1 MAKLNFK
8 DLIFKFLQKDED
20 HDCEKVHPKM
30 KHKEWMNTE
39 PVKTVKEN
47 IEVYI
52 TKKGS
57 GPVNK
62 RSIVKDFNNKA
73 EAEKWIKW
81 YKTGNM
87 KDVESIYL
95 SIQEDVESIKLNED
109 TDYLKSKLNT
119 HQINNIKNTWKSK
132 KASDVTP
139 AVKALI
145 KKMDIPTQLAIKQAD
160 IPHLS
165 KLIEVNEDTNI
176 YIGNDKK
183 EDTDIDSVNDV
194 ALKNAEKSK
203 SKDKDTKE
211 SKALTKEEQDH
222 IKKEFGIK
230 YEALSPEKQKQ
241 MDQLMKD
248 FLARGGK
255 IKKLKPGIAKG
266 AGHLDKRGP
275 YKADMLKGSKKHLAA
290 QKDNSDELAGG
301 KTATGQKVS
310 KVDTRPN
317 IREV

>member
-1 MAKLNFK
+1 MNKKYFDSRKGSVEATINT
-8 DLIFKFLQKDED
+8 IRSEQK
-20 HDCEKVHPKM
+20 
-30 KHKEWMNTE
+30 TI
-39 PVKTVKEN
+39 VKEEPKVSLQPKSYFGQKKDSLADVAAKVVSESN
-47 IEVYI
+47 EELQEVKYTI
-52 TKKGS
+52 GYEIDSDDPIDDKYTGDDEMSVNASSSRDAAKKFGQEM
-57 GPVNK
+57 NK
-62 RSIVKDFNNKA
+62 LV
-73 EAEKWIKW
+73 
-81 YKTGNM
+81 
-87 KDVESIYL
+87 
-95 SIQEDVESIKLNED
+95 
-109 TDYLKSKLNT
+109 
-119 HQINNIKNTWKSK
+119 K
-132 KASDVTP
+132 KAGQRS
-139 AVKALI
+139 KAILKIFITSFEDNNRAYNESEINKLDDYANDFIYKRI
-145 KKMDIPTQLAIKQAD
+145 K
-160 IPHLS
+160 
-165 KLIEVNEDTNI
+165 EDTNI